1 MLIKISIGGADYK
14 HEFILFKRYDQ
25 VSILLKKI
33 LFCVKFNDMGFVFV
47 SIMFAGFAY
56 FVYSDFAKKSMVKS
70 IMLDAEWLHRYL
82 TQNFTYYQ
90 RLSSSK
96 QSKFVHR
103 MNQIIGYQ
111 IIEVD
116 DSLKD
121 NKKEIILQVS
131 AAYAQIT
138 FGFWN
143 PRLMDFKKI
152 IIYPDSFYSNI
163 VGDHVNGLTIGK
175 GIIYLSWNHFLEG
188 YSNCF
193 DKKNLALHEL
203 AHAVY
208 IDRFHYNPPQRWLNW
223 LPEGKR
229 VFELIKTSDGITFFR
244 EYGKTNMAEFWAV
257 CVECFFEDPVNFNF
271 QFPLLYELTC
281 EVLQQSPLKRNLMAS

>member
-1 MLIKISIGGADYK
+1 M
-14 HEFILFKRYDQ
+14 E
-25 VSILLKKI
+25 
-33 LFCVKFNDMGFVFV
+33 FVFV

-121 NKKEIILQVS
+121 KKK
-131 AAYAQIT
+131 
-138 FGFWN
+138 
-143 PRLMDFKKI
+143 R
-152 IIYPDSFYSNI
+152 
-163 VGDHVNGLTIGK
+163 DHLASECGLCP
-175 GIIYLSWNHFLEG
+175 NHFWFLE
-188 YSNCF
+188 SSF
-193 DKKNLALHEL
+193 DGFQKNNHLS
-203 AHAVY
+203 
-208 IDRFHYNPPQRWLNW
+208 R
-223 LPEGKR
+223 
-229 VFELIKTSDGITFFR
+229 
-244 EYGKTNMAEFWAV
+244 
-257 CVECFFEDPVNFNF
+257 
-271 QFPLLYELTC
+271 
-281 EVLQQSPLKRNLMAS
+281 